1 MMIKINTIEQ
11 FEKLLEEHT
20 NVYLLKHSDTCPIS
34 ASAYDQFEN
43 FMYERDINGYYLIV
57 QQARELSD
65 YIADITKVKHES
77 PQAFYFSDKAVKWH
91 DSHRNITIANLSK
104 AEEQNV

>member
-11 FEKLLEEHT
+11 FENLIEEQT
-20 NVYLLKHSDTCPIS
+20 NVYLLKHSETCPVS
-34 ASAYDQFEN
+34 LSAYDQFEN

-57 QQARELSD
+57 QQARALSD
-65 YIADITKVKHES
+65 YIAEQTNVKHES
-77 PQAFYFSDKAVKWH
+77 PQAFYFTNKTVKWH

-104 AEEQNV
+104 AEE